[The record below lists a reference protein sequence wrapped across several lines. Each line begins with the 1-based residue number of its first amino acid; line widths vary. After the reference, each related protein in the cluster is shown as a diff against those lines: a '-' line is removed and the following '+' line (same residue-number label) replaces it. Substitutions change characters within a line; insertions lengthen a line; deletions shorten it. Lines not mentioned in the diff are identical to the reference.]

1 VNYDDFTT
9 CCRRL
14 NIRGTNV
21 RENQCYILNSAMKS
35 WLIKAGETGVWVKD
49 RRFV

>member
-1 VNYDDFTT
+1 VNYDDFTI

-14 NIRGTNV
+14 NTNV
-21 RENQCYILNSAMKS
+21 RENQCYILNSVMKS